1 MKQPSN
7 SEEKTGSC
15 DPISEAE
22 IDEALEESFPASD
35 PLPWTSGSNHIAG
48 TTKRKT
54 KKPVRA
60 KRSQTERRLE
70 DRRLGLVTL
79 PTDQNA
85 AAGHGCG
92 LP

>member
-35 PLPWTSGSNHIAG
+35 PLPWT
-48 TTKRKT
+48 
-54 KKPVRA
+54 
-60 KRSQTERRLE
+60 
-70 DRRLGLVTL
+70 LGLE
-79 PTDQNA
+79 PHCRDDKA
-85 AAGHGCG
+85 EAKDAGVDKAQ
-92 LP
+92 PN